1 MAAPTYTTDLT
12 TIVDFDNDS
21 PTVLEPT
28 GWLAGRSPV
37 NDDEDFPIQSVT
49 HGSLTMNTTGKSG
62 IVATGPTRTWTSGD
76 YLFGWIIWLAP
87 AAITTQ
93 ANGGLVMI
101 AGSSDS
107 VQKIWYVGGKE
118 FGLYPYGGWQNF
130 AVDPEIAGDES
141 NGTATD
147 FYVVGG
153 GANVLTKVSKGNPLG
168 IDVFRYGR
176 GEIRVAAG
184 EAANY
189 ANFTGMASTND
200 VTTARWGL
208 FQAIESGF
216 KFKGLMTLGYGAL
229 VNFVDSNKNIIID
242 NTEFVQSDFNPIE
255 VRNASSVVDW
265 TSITIQSLSTLSP
278 GTFEVIDNATV
289 DLTACTFIDMSTFGF
304 LSNSTVSSAFSGCD
318 QITHGGSNMSDSS
331 IVGYEGTAGT
341 AALVYDIAVDP
352 NGEVD
357 NMTFEK
363 GTAATHA
370 MELGTNTPSEITLT
384 GWDTTGYNAAH
395 GNNDSTIYN
404 NSGKAITI
412 YVVGGTGNFT
422 YRNGTSATT
431 TIVVDPVTT
440 EITVLDDEG
449 TELENARVFLE
460 ASDNTGDL
468 PYKEIVTITRSGTVA
483 TVSHAAHGFVTGNI
497 VVIRDAVQ
505 DDYNKA
511 ATVTYIDDGSYSYI
525 VTESPDTPATGT
537 ITATGAIFNTL
548 TNALGIA
555 TDSRTF
561 TQEQPITGWAR
572 MSSSEGSLFKT
583 GKIVGTI
590 SNTTGYSTTVQL
602 VSDE

>member
-1 MAAPTYTTDLT
+1 
-12 TIVDFDNDS
+12 
-21 PTVLEPT
+21 
-28 GWLAGRSPV
+28 
-37 NDDEDFPIQSVT
+37 
-49 HGSLTMNTTGKSG
+49 
-62 IVATGPTRTWTSGD
+62 
-76 YLFGWIIWLAP
+76 
-87 AAITTQ
+87 
-93 ANGGLVMI
+93 
-101 AGSSDS
+101 
-107 VQKIWYVGGKE
+107 
-118 FGLYPYGGWQNF
+118 
-130 AVDPEIAGDES
+130 
-141 NGTATD
+141 
-147 FYVVGG
+147 
-153 GANVLTKVSKGNPLG
+153 
-168 IDVFRYGR
+168 
-176 GEIRVAAG
+176 
-184 EAANY
+184 
-189 ANFTGMASTND
+189 
-200 VTTARWGL
+200 
-208 FQAIESGF
+208 
-216 KFKGLMTLGYGAL
+216 
-229 VNFVDSNKNIIID
+229 
-242 NTEFVQSDFNPIE
+242 
-255 VRNASSVVDW
+255 
-265 TSITIQSLSTLSP
+265 
-278 GTFEVIDNATV
+278 
-289 DLTACTFIDMSTFGF
+289 
-304 LSNSTVSSAFSGCD
+304 
-318 QITHGGSNMSDSS
+318 
-331 IVGYEGTAGT
+331 
-341 AALVYDIAVDP
+341 
-352 NGEVD
+352 
-357 NMTFEK
+357 
-363 GTAATHA
+363 
-370 MELGTNTPSEITLT
+370 LT